1 MDASAT
7 AAIEEIAKDFI
18 RCLHR
23 VAPDFERA
31 FFRFKLEPEAYG
43 SNASYISGAAILLV
57 DPFENSAFFENANER
72 VRSLLHTFGKT
83 RAVALL
89 TVDASFDYKIDFD
102 WNDLDRWRIT
112 KVDGASGI
120 PAGL

>member
-7 AAIEEIAKDFI
+7 AAIQEMAKDFI

-31 FFRFKLEPEAYG
+31 FFRFRLEPAAYG
-43 SNASYISGAAILLV
+43 SNASYVSGAAVLLL
-57 DPFENSAFFENANER
+57 DPFENSAFFEAANER
-72 VRSLLHTFGKT
+72 ARSLLHNFGKT
-83 RAVALL
+83 QGVALL
-89 TVDASFDYKIDFD
+89 TVDAAFDYKIDFD
-102 WNDLDRWRIT
+102 WYDLDRWKIT